1 MKTELKPE
9 YRRRIIE
16 ILAANPRVERVVL
29 FGSRARGDARPASD
43 VDLALYGKDLTLA
56 DLAALQAELEE
67 TDIPQRID
75 LVLAEAI
82 DNPSLRDRIETEG
95 VEWFRRK
102 REEAVP

>member
-1 MKTELKPE
+1 MNGELKPE

-16 ILAANPRVERVVL
+16 ILTANPKVERVVL
-29 FGSRARGDARPASD
+29 FGSRARGEARPASD

-56 DLAALQAELEE
+56 DLARFQAELEE

-75 LVLAEAI
+75 LILADAI
-82 DNPSLRDRIETEG
+82 DNLSLRNQIETEG
-95 VEWFRRK
+95 IEWFRRR

>member
-1 MKTELKPE
+1 MKIELKPE

-29 FGSRARGDARPASD
+29 FGSRARGTARPASD

>member
-1 MKTELKPE
+1 MKIELKPE

-16 ILAANPRVERVVL
+16 ILASNPRVERVVL